1 MIMMNDSR
9 QDNDDDEGGN
19 MDKGAKKLKE

>member
-9 QDNDDDEGGN
+9 QDNDDDEGN